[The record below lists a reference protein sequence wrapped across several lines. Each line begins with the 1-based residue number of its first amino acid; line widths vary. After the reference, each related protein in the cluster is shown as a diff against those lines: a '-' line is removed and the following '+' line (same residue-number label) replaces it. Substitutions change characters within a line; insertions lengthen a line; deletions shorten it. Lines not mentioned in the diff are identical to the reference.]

1 MVDRDGTI
9 KVTDLGLCQSTAVIQ
24 NKEQPE
30 EVVGTPAYISPEQ
43 IYGDVDLD
51 CRADIYC
58 LGATLYH
65 MATGRMLFPLADND
79 AILRAH
85 VSEKI
90 QAPDPRFVVPT
101 LSEGFARLV
110 SNMCVKDREQ
120 RYQTWDDVFNDAR
133 AVEEG
138 GLPTLHAAD
147 AVSSIQV
154 SA

>member
-1 MVDRDGTI
+1 MEHECMIFSNNPEPDQLALYFERDG
-9 KVTDLGLCQSTAVIQ
+9 
-24 NKEQPE
+24 KEVFRE
-30 EVVGTPAYISPEQ
+30 EFHVN
-43 IYGDVDLD
+43 D
-51 CRADIYC
+51 RAKDFELKY
-58 LGATLYH
+58 T
-65 MATGRMLFPLADND
+65 
-79 AILRAH
+79 H

-110 SNMCVKDREQ
+110 SNMCVKDRDQ

-138 GLPTLHAAD
+138 GLPTLHAPE

-154 SA
+154 Q

>member
-1 MVDRDGTI
+1 M
-9 KVTDLGLCQSTAVIQ
+9 
-24 NKEQPE
+24 
-30 EVVGTPAYISPEQ
+30 TPAYISPEQ
-43 IYGDVDLD
+43 IYGDVELD

-110 SNMCVKDREQ
+110 SNMCVKEREL
-120 RYQTWDDVFNDAR
+120 RYQTWDEVFNDAR

-138 GLPTLHAAD
+138 GLPPLHAPE

-154 SA
+154 Q